1 MVIFSVHNIDLEVNL
16 PTKQAVFNFIGQKV
30 VTLQSVLKTKLV
42 TDPIQLTRDLVAR
55 EKKISTGLEDGF
67 AIPHCQSAVVKQPI
81 LLYLRLTN
89 PVSWGT
95 FDNSLVSHV
104 FVILVP
110 LNYHEKTH
118 LNTLSQVALLLAE
131 QKKVQALKQAKTQDK
146 VFAIIHDAFKI
157 NQPETTL
164 PPVKNQRPLIVGIT
178 ACPVGIAHTYLA
190 AEKLTTAITKKGYLA
205 KIETRGSAGT
215 KNPLTPQEIENAR
228 VVIIASDIQL
238 SLSAISGKKF
248 FKTST
253 KRAIHEPQKVVD
265 MALGSTSVYQENIS
279 SNPLDHQKTGVISHL
294 LTGISYMIPYV
305 IFGGLMIALSL
316 GLAKAIYG
324 QDSSAPKGDLLYYL
338 GEMGKISFQVMIGI
352 LGGYIA
358 YSIAGRSA
366 LMPAIVVSLVANQA
380 NLLYEFGGIS
390 SQTPMGFIGAIFY
403 GLVVGYTVRWMNQLK
418 MPSSL
423 AGAMPIF
430 IIPIGVTLFYCL
442 ITIFVVGAPV
452 SYVMGQFIKSLSSF
466 FQSSNNQLVN
476 LPVLILLGIIIGG
489 MAGFDMG
496 GPINKV
502 AYITCTTLLTTK
514 IYHPM
519 GMIAAAIPIAPWG
532 MAVATLLFPK
542 KFNPQEKSL
551 GISAILMGFIGISE
565 GAIPFAIANP
575 KKVITANV
583 VGSAVA
589 GGLAAGLRITNQVGH
604 GGPIIGVLG
613 GISSDHGVGVGTGL
627 FFLVIIIGSL
637 VTGLIYGYWK
647 HPDDHLAA
655 TKTPKKPRFS
665 FHHHRVAY
673 LFRFCRQLLPSWLKF
688 SQIKFHWKQFLVKLP
703 AKYKMLL
710 VLMVILAFYVA
721 GIVVMV
727 EGSYDYLQFISNHKN
742 SSSMGNLTITTYV
755 YGSLLL
761 ITGVL
766 STITLLIYCY
776 GNWSQLKTIF
786 PFPKKISPRP

>member
-1 MVIFSVHNIDLEVNL
+1 M
-16 PTKQAVFNFIGQKV
+16 
-30 VTLQSVLKTKLV
+30 
-42 TDPIQLTRDLVAR
+42 
-55 EKKISTGLEDGF
+55 
-67 AIPHCQSAVVKQPI
+67 
-81 LLYLRLTN
+81 
-89 PVSWGT
+89 
-95 FDNSLVSHV
+95 
-104 FVILVP
+104 
-110 LNYHEKTH
+110 
-118 LNTLSQVALLLAE
+118 ALLLAE

-403 GLVVGYTVRWMNQLK
+403 GLVVGYTVR
-418 MPSSL
+418 
-423 AGAMPIF
+423 
-430 IIPIGVTLFYCL
+430 
-442 ITIFVVGAPV
+442 
-452 SYVMGQFIKSLSSF
+452 
-466 FQSSNNQLVN
+466 
-476 LPVLILLGIIIGG
+476 
-489 MAGFDMG
+489 
-496 GPINKV
+496 
-502 AYITCTTLLTTK
+502 
-514 IYHPM
+514 
-519 GMIAAAIPIAPWG
+519 
-532 MAVATLLFPK
+532 
-542 KFNPQEKSL
+542 
-551 GISAILMGFIGISE
+551 
-565 GAIPFAIANP
+565 
-575 KKVITANV
+575 
-583 VGSAVA
+583 
-589 GGLAAGLRITNQVGH
+589 
-604 GGPIIGVLG
+604 
-613 GISSDHGVGVGTGL
+613 
-627 FFLVIIIGSL
+627 
-637 VTGLIYGYWK
+637 
-647 HPDDHLAA
+647 
-655 TKTPKKPRFS
+655 
-665 FHHHRVAY
+665 
-673 LFRFCRQLLPSWLKF
+673 
-688 SQIKFHWKQFLVKLP
+688 
-703 AKYKMLL
+703 
-710 VLMVILAFYVA
+710 
-721 GIVVMV
+721 
-727 EGSYDYLQFISNHKN
+727 
-742 SSSMGNLTITTYV
+742 
-755 YGSLLL
+755 
-761 ITGVL
+761 
-766 STITLLIYCY
+766 
-776 GNWSQLKTIF
+776 
-786 PFPKKISPRP
+786 